1 MSNEVITQAPAVS
14 DRAIELQ
21 IELQEEFDRLWPL
34 LAQMDKMSKYDA
46 DDVLQGFLDTSVE
59 LAKLQAKAPR

>member
-1 MSNEVITQAPAVS
+1 MREQTTTQAPAVA

-21 IELQEEFDRLWPL
+21 QEFDRLWPL

-59 LAKLQAKAPR
+59 LAKLQANVAR

>member
-1 MSNEVITQAPAVS
+1 MSNETMTQSPAVA

-21 IELQEEFDRLWPL
+21 QEFDRLFPL
-34 LAQMDKMSKYDA
+34 LAQMSRMDKYAA

-59 LAKLQAKAPR
+59 LAELQAQAAL